1 MTQFLLI
8 ISKQSMCST
17 HDVVQVQSATGCF
30 PCSLLEPPSYYMLV
44 PRQTTIDKSHRS
56 SSDALDRI
64 GRGFDGGLNWNNK
77 IQWKV
82 KLRGK
87 SRQVIYTYARL
98 LTTCNGHGQS
108 GWSPIGCEGLYI
120 HTMCENRVSVSGW
133 PPIGCAGSRTKW
145 DIPSPLPPTLV
156 FR

>member
-1 MTQFLLI
+1 MKIWENHGGSRCRVWLLHCLLKVAVTQFLLI

-87 SRQVIYTYARL
+87 SRQVYIYICKITYYLQWTWPKWVVPYRL
-98 LTTCNGHGQS
+98 WRFVHPYYV
-108 GWSPIGCEGLYI
+108 W
-120 HTMCENRVSVSGW
+120 
-133 PPIGCAGSRTKW
+133 K
-145 DIPSPLPPTLV
+145 
-156 FR
+156 

>member
-1 MTQFLLI
+1 MKIWENHGGSRCRVWLLHCLLKVAVTQFLLI

-64 GRGFDGGLNWNNK
+64 RRGFDGGLNWNNK
-77 IQWKV
+77 ILWKV

-87 SRQVIYTYARL
+87 SRQVIYIYMQDYL
-98 LTTCNGHGQS
+98 LPAMDMAKVGGPLSAVKVCTSILCVK
-108 GWSPIGCEGLYI
+108 IGY
-120 HTMCENRVSVSGW
+120 R
-133 PPIGCAGSRTKW
+133 
-145 DIPSPLPPTLV
+145 
-156 FR
+156 